1 MNMAVSHVI
10 SILRSHG
17 SECEPVLVGVI
28 QYQES
33 LCFFFFIFPLISIIS
48 VIFLSDLSQK
58 KYFNLPGVPCQ
69 RKVKAPDGKKVDCF
83 VVF

>member
-33 LCFFFFIFPLISIIS
+33 LWFISS
-48 VIFLSDLSQK
+48 YFL
-58 KYFNLPGVPCQ
+58 
-69 RKVKAPDGKKVDCF
+69 
-83 VVF
+83 

>member
-28 QYQES
+28 QYQVS
-33 LCFFFFIFPLISIIS
+33 GLFLHIS
-48 VIFLSDLSQK
+48 
-58 KYFNLPGVPCQ
+58 FNFYHFC
-69 RKVKAPDGKKVDCF
+69 KF
-83 VVF
+83 

>member
-33 LCFFFFIFPLISIIS
+33 LCFFFSY
-48 VIFLSDLSQK
+48 FL
-58 KYFNLPGVPCQ
+58 
-69 RKVKAPDGKKVDCF
+69 
-83 VVF
+83 